1 MNNSEN
7 QAHPRCAVIILNWN
21 GADLLRL
28 WAASADYHADVRCS
42 HEIFK
47 QLSQN

>member
-1 MNNSEN
+1 MHKSLGNGMDPYE
-7 QAHPRCAVIILNWN
+7 IMDKY

-47 QLSQN
+47 QRCV